1 MPFKAGF
8 AEVDI
13 TPPVGTLKIGWK
25 KIIVSDQIL
34 DPLYARV
41 VVFETDN
48 DRLAFIQLDTLSI
61 RWTQVNDIRGRIT
74 DHYGPW
80 SVMVSATH
88 NHAGPAV
95 ANAGEVPRDE
105 TYVETLVTR
114 IVECFGRAVEAMQD
128 AEIAR
133 GHGTE
138 WGVAHNRR
146 VVMRGGTVKTHGTF
160 DDPDALC
167 LEGPIDPEITVLGVR
182 DMKNNLLGTLVNFTC
197 HPTHYG
203 GETILSA
210 GYPGALAAEMK
221 ERGSPVTL
229 FLNGAAGNIHHSNPC
244 RGGQSM
250 THEEMGSRLAGAVS
264 RIMENLDY
272 SNDVTMGSAS
282 RTIRLPFRTITDSE
296 LKGTVRGAQRFINSA
311 IYDREMPRLHE
322 RIHRLE
328 TQPAEV
334 QAFFI
339 NGMACVAIPAEYFV
353 ELGLRIK
360 EETHPRRTIIAGYA
374 NGMVGYVPHA
384 DAFRRGGYETTLCN
398 SSRLA
403 PETGDLLAA
412 CAIDLINAGPVG
424 T

>member
-138 WGVAHNRR
+138 WGGSPQPTGCHAWWNGKDAWHIRR
-146 VVMRGGTVKTHGTF
+146 SGCALPGGT
-160 DDPDALC
+160 DRS
-167 LEGPIDPEITVLGVR
+167 R
-182 DMKNNLLGTLVNFTC
+182 DNGS
-197 HPTHYG
+197 G
-203 GETILSA
+203 RA
-210 GYPGALAAEMK
+210 GYEK
-221 ERGSPVTL
+221 
-229 FLNGAAGNIHHSNPC
+229 
-244 RGGQSM
+244 
-250 THEEMGSRLAGAVS
+250 
-264 RIMENLDY
+264 
-272 SNDVTMGSAS
+272 
-282 RTIRLPFRTITDSE
+282 
-296 LKGTVRGAQRFINSA
+296 
-311 IYDREMPRLHE
+311 
-322 RIHRLE
+322 
-328 TQPAEV
+328 QPAR
-334 QAFFI
+334 
-339 NGMACVAIPAEYFV
+339 Y
-353 ELGLRIK
+353 
-360 EETHPRRTIIAGYA
+360 AG
-374 NGMVGYVPHA
+374 
-384 DAFRRGGYETTLCN
+384 
-398 SSRLA
+398 
-403 PETGDLLAA
+403 
-412 CAIDLINAGPVG
+412 
-424 T
+424 